1 MFRHVLCVYP
11 YRYDLKN
18 MGFFPPLGLEHI
30 AAVIEPHAESVDV
43 VDLRKESGR
52 TRDFM
57 REDTDA
63 VCFSVNWDSD
73 QQFVREEILSVGGDV
88 TVIVGGRHATVDPE
102 LWLSEFPNVDMVV
115 RGDGEEMVEDYCR
128 GVGLE
133 EIAGVSFRKD
143 GRIVHNPSRELGP
156 VRDSIYPDRRRR
168 RYSYEISFQGINT
181 GLTIDTMSSSRGCP
195 FNCNFCS
202 FSRNPWGGKRSWSA
216 RSPESV
222 VDELGQIEADIVA
235 FTDDLFTLDMGRV
248 ERICELIGA
257 RGIRKKMLV
266 NARAEVAR
274 HPEVLRKMEKAGFFL
289 LMLGIESACD
299 KTLKS
304 MGKGF
309 DTARLRE
316 YFKVLRK
323 SSMFLHGYF
332 ILGNIGESV
341 EEMLLMPSFARE
353 LGVDTIAL
361 STLRVTP
368 HSGLEELVS
377 KSAGYHV
384 AANGKVYSDDC
395 SAKQIR
401 QLRRQM
407 VKEFYSIGQSL
418 RLGHKAIRNGVLRLL
433 PRILFRLPKIAFI
446 LARHS
451 RKHRRKLK
459 LGFSEQG

>member
-1 MFRHVLCVYP
+1 M
-11 YRYDLKN
+11 
-18 MGFFPPLGLEHI
+18 GLEHI
-30 AAVIEPHAESVDV
+30 AAAIEPHAESVDV
-43 VDLRKESGR
+43 VDLRRESGR

-57 REDTDA
+57 RDDTDA

-73 QQFVREEILSVGGDV
+73 QEFVREEIRSAGSDV

-102 LWLSEFPNVDMVV
+102 LWLSELSNISMVV
-115 RGDGEEMVEDYCR
+115 RGDGEEVVEDYCR
-128 GVGLE
+128 GVSLDEISGL
-133 EIAGVSFRKD
+133 SFRKD
-143 GRIVHNPSRELGP
+143 GRIIHNPSRELGP
-156 VRDSIYPDRRRR
+156 VHDNIYPDRRRR

-222 VDELGQIEADIVA
+222 VDELGQIEADIIA

-248 ERICELIGA
+248 ERICELIKA

-274 HPEVLRKMEKAGFFL
+274 RPDVLRKMEKAGFFL

-368 HSGLEELVS
+368 HSGLEELVANS
-377 KSAGYHV
+377 PGYHV
-384 AANGKVYSDDC
+384 AANGKVYSDHC

-407 VKEFYSIGQSL
+407 VKMFYSTGQML
-418 RLGHKAIRNGVLRLL
+418 RLGHKAIRNGALHLL
-433 PRILFRLPKIAFI
+433 PRIFLRLPKMAFI
-446 LARHS
+446 LASHS
-451 RKHRRKLK
+451 LKHRRKLK
-459 LGFSEQG
+459 LGLSKQG